1 MTEQE
6 DATFLR
12 RRSRFFQEGLNDD
25 EANELAYKMLVRDR
39 EQVDLRICLECK
51 GNVGRNCV
59 FIKDKYGKP
68 TQQARFI
75 LQRCDHFQLKG
86 KK

>member
-12 RRSRFFQEGLNDD
+12 RRSRFYQEGLNDD
-25 EANELAYKMLVRDR
+25 EANDLAFAMTMRDR

-51 GNVGRNCV
+51 GMVGRNCT

-75 LQRCDHFQLKG
+75 LQRCDQFQLRG
-86 KK
+86 K

>member
-25 EANELAYKMLVRDR
+25 EANDLAFAMTVRDR
-39 EQVDLRICLECK
+39 DHDERRICLECK
-51 GNVGRNCV
+51 GNVGRNCI
-59 FIKDKYGKP
+59 FIKDRFGKP

-75 LQRCDHFQLKG
+75 LQRCDQFQLRG
-86 KK
+86 K

>member
-6 DATFLR
+6 DKTFLR

-25 EANELAYKMLVRDR
+25 EANDLAFSMTMRDR
-39 EQVDLRICLECK
+39 DHCELRICLECK
-51 GNVGRNCV
+51 GNVGRDCM
-59 FIKDKYGKP
+59 FIKDRFGKP

-75 LQRCDHFQLKG
+75 LQRCDQFQLRG
-86 KK
+86 K